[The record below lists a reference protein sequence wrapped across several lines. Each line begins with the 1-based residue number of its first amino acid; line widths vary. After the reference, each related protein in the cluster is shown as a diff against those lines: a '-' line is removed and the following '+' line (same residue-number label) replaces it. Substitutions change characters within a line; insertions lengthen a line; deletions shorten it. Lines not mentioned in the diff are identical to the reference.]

1 MVARMDTVTKGAMDF
16 EPEALADFLAETFGG
31 KAPVTIERIAGGQ
44 SNPTYFVTRGGVRLV
59 LRKQPGGPILR
70 GAHAIDR
77 EYRVLEAL
85 HPQGVPV
92 ARPILYHADPD
103 LLGTPFYL
111 MERIEGRVF
120 ADGALAAADK
130 EERHA
135 LWMGLADAMAA
146 MHNVRPEAVGLE
158 DFGKP

>member
-1 MVARMDTVTKGAMDF
+1 MGARMDTVTKGAMDF

-44 SNPTYFVTRGGVRLV
+44 SNPTYFVTRGDVRLV
-59 LRKQPGGPILR
+59 LRKQPGGPIFR

-92 ARPILYHADPD
+92 ARPTLYHADPD

-111 MERIEGRVF
+111 MERIEGPGFCRMVPWRRQTKTSVMPCGWVWPTRWPPCTTS
-120 ADGALAAADK
+120 APK
-130 EERHA
+130 R
-135 LWMGLADAMAA
+135 
-146 MHNVRPEAVGLE
+146 
-158 DFGKP
+158 